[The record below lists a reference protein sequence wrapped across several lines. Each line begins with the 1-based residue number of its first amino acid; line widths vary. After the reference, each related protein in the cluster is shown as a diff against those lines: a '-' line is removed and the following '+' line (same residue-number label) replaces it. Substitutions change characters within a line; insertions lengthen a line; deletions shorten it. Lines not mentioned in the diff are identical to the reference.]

1 MNIFTIF
8 LNLIAAIFGGI
19 GVAAGTAIIGNVFED
34 QFERISKIEFEVD
47 GNLEEPKLR
56 RL

>member
-1 MNIFTIF
+1 MVCSYFWRNR
-8 LNLIAAIFGGI
+8 
-19 GVAAGTAIIGNVFED
+19 VAAGTAIIGNVFED